1 MSKGF
6 EFVRRGGKTVVRI
19 ALRGREVLSIPSIN
33 QGTAFTAEQRTAL
46 GLDGLLPSRVI
57 TIDDQVRRIQSQIA
71 NEPSDLAKF
80 IYLYSMMDRNETL
93 FYRVLTDN
101 LDDLLPIVY
110 TPTIGKAIE
119 EYSHWYHRPRGVY
132 LDIDHPDRI
141 EDALLAEGKGAEDV
155 DLIVV
160 TDSEGILG
168 IGDQGVGGV
177 AITVGKLSVY
187 IAAAGIHPTRV
198 LPVVLDTG
206 TDNLDLLNDPA
217 YLGVQHAR
225 VRGERYD
232 KFIESFVQA
241 TQKLFPKAMLH
252 WEDFAASNAT
262 RILNHYKD
270 KICTF
275 NDDIQGTA
283 AVVVAAILSAVRKSH
298 TKLSDQRIVVHGA
311 GSAGIGIANQLID
324 SMVRAGMD
332 EAEARSRFWCLSS
345 RGLLIKGNK
354 MRDFQ
359 EPFAR
364 SRSQLADWELQ
375 EKGQISLADVV
386 HNVKPTILIG
396 TSAQAGCFTEQ
407 IITEMSAN
415 CQQPIIMPLSNP
427 TSKAEA
433 APSDILEWSDG
444 RALIATGS
452 PFPPVSY
459 QGTTFD
465 IAQANN
471 ALIFPGLGLGVI
483 VSRASRVSDGML
495 AAAAN
500 AVAAAVNDRR
510 PGASLLPSI
519 RQLRSVSGK
528 VAVAVINVAIEEG
541 LAQVEIENP
550 IQAVVD
556 AMWVP
561 EYPDVEVVK
570 RISDR

>member
-6 EFVRRGGKTVVRI
+6 EFIRRDGKIVVRI

-33 QGTAFTAEQRTAL
+33 QGTAFTVEERIAL
-46 GLDGLLPSRVI
+46 DLDGLLPSRVI
-57 TIDDQVRRIQSQIA
+57 TIDDQVRRIQSQIV

-101 LDDLLPIVY
+101 LDELLPIVY

-132 LDIDHPDRI
+132 LDIDHPERI

-232 KFIESFVQA
+232 QFIESFVQA
-241 TQKLFPKAMLH
+241 VQKLFPNAMLH

-270 KICTF
+270 QICTF

-283 AVVVAAILSAVRKSH
+283 AVVVAAILSAVRKSR
-298 TKLSDQRIVVHGA
+298 TKLADQRIVVHGA

-324 SMVRAGMD
+324 CMVRAGMD
-332 EAEARSRFWCLSS
+332 EADARSRFWCLSS
-345 RGLLIKGNK
+345 RGLLVEGGR

-364 SRSQLADWELQ
+364 GKSEVTDWELQ
-375 EKGQISLADVV
+375 QKGQISLTDVV

-396 TSAQAGCFTEQ
+396 TSAQAGCFTEP
-407 IITEMSAN
+407 IITEMAAN

-427 TSKAEA
+427 TAKAEA
-433 APSDILEWSDG
+433 LPSEILEWTDG

-459 QGTTFD
+459 QGTTYE

-471 ALIFPGLGLGVI
+471 ALVFPGLGLGVI

-500 AVAAAVNDRR
+500 AVAAAVSDRR

-519 RQLRSVSGK
+519 RQLRSVSSK
-528 VAVAVINVAIEEG
+528 VALAVINVAQEEG
-541 LAQVEIENP
+541 LAQAEIDNP

-561 EYPDVEVVK
+561 EYPEVEVVK
-570 RISDR
+570 KI